1 MNILQ
6 INSSIRAG
14 DSQSSRLASAI
25 VERLQALRQA
35 AGLPPAQLTLR
46 DLARTPHP
54 ALDESA
60 LQALTT
66 AAAERSPQQAA
77 RVALDDQLIA
87 EIQAADVLV
96 LGVPM
101 YNFAVPSQLKHWFDA
116 IARAG
121 TTFRYTEQG
130 PEGLLKN
137 KQVHLA
143 LARGGQYRGTPN
155 DSQLPWLQT
164 MLGFLGMTD
173 VHCFYAE
180 AQSMGEELA
189 RAGQT
194 QALAEIQNYS
204 RFQIAPAATTSAAA

>member
-6 INSSIRAG
+6 INSSIRA
-14 DSQSSRLASAI
+14 DESQSSRLASAI

-35 AGLPPAQLTLR
+35 EGLPPARLTRR
-46 DLARTPHP
+46 DLAQTPHP
-54 ALDESA
+54 ALDAGA
-60 LQALTT
+60 LLALAT
-66 AAAERSPQQAA
+66 AAAERSPEQAA
-77 RVALDDQLIA
+77 RVALDDRLIA
-87 EIQAADVLV
+87 EVQDADVLV

-101 YNFAVPSQLKHWFDA
+101 YNFAIPSQLKNWFDA

-143 LARGGQYRGTPN
+143 LARGGVYRDTQN
-155 DSQLPWLQT
+155 DTQLAWLRT

-180 AQSMGEELA
+180 AQSMGAEA
-189 RAGQT
+189 AQAAQA
-194 QALAEIQNYS
+194 QALAEVRSHPHFRIS
-204 RFQIAPAATTSAAA
+204 PTAMSATT